1 MFSVHALACAL
12 LATLAISDLRR
23 RRLPNA
29 IVAAFAVLYFAQAWI
44 AGENRLGLETHVAI
58 GVAALV
64 LAAAM
69 FRFGWLGGGD
79 AKLFG
84 AVFLWSGPAFA
95 TTVFF
100 IVSLIGL
107 MLGLAQMAV
116 GRMRRNRARAPTLG
130 WLAPARGVPYGVA
143 LAVGGVAAVW
153 LPLVHAHVV
162 SPPHTAAWSLSIP
175 VRLI

>member
-1 MFSVHALACAL
+1 MFSIPILACTL
-12 LATLAISDLRR
+12 LAMLAVSDLRR

-29 IVAAFAVLYFAQAWI
+29 MVATLAALFFAQAWI
-44 AGENRLGLETHVAI
+44 AGESRVALLAHVAT

-64 LAAAM
+64 LAALL

-84 AVFLWSGPAFA
+84 AVFLWSGPACA

-100 IVSLIGL
+100 IVSSFGLI
-107 MLGLAQMAV
+107 LGLTQIAI
-116 GRMRRNRARAPTLG
+116 GRMQRDSEAAKRLG
-130 WLAPARGVPYGVA
+130 WFAPARGVPYGIA

-153 LPLVHAHVV
+153 LPLAPMHAFSLHL
-162 SPPHTAAWSLSIP
+162 AAWPLSIHA
-175 VRLI
+175 RLT

>member
-12 LATLAISDLRR
+12 LVTLAVFDLRR

-44 AGENRLGLETHVAI
+44 GGAHRIGLETHVAA
-58 GVAALV
+58 GVAAFA
-64 LAAAM
+64 LAALL

-95 TTVFF
+95 MTVFF
-100 IVSLIGL
+100 IVSLVGL
-107 MLGLAQMAV
+107 VLGLTQMALA
-116 GRMRRNRARAPTLG
+116 RMQRNGAAAAHG
-130 WLAPARGVPYGVA
+130 WLAPSRGVPYGVA
-143 LAVGGVAAVW
+143 LALGGMAAVW
-153 LPLVHAHVV
+153 LPLVHVQAV
-162 SPPHTAAWSLSIP
+162 SPHLAAWPLSVP

>member
-1 MFSVHALACAL
+1 MFSVPALACAL
-12 LATLAISDLRR
+12 LAMLAVSDLRR

-29 IVAAFAVLYFAQAWI
+29 IVAAFAALYFAQAWI
-44 AGENRLGLETHVAI
+44 AGAHRFGVEIHVAT
-58 GVAALV
+58 GVVALV
-64 LAAAM
+64 LAALL

-107 MLGLAQMAV
+107 MLGLAQIAI
-116 GRMRRNRARAPTLG
+116 GRLRRDRTAAETDG
-130 WLAPARGVPYGVA
+130 WLAPSRGVPYGVA
-143 LAVGGVAAVW
+143 LAVGGLASVW
-153 LPLVHAHVV
+153 LPLAQAHAVA
-162 SPPHTAAWSLSIP
+162 PHLAAWPLAVP